1 MIRRPPR
8 STRTDTL
15 FPYTT
20 LFRSHPVGQEVDA
33 VLRHALVDAAS
44 RVARKIPARETLGHA
59 RTHPLVELQAS
70 RRGDRFG
77 KELGEDLPCPF
88 VCTDQ
93 GSCLDHKAPRRAVVE
108 HARLCVEAAIRETGR
123 ASCRARVWQYV

>member
-33 VLRHALVDAAS
+33 VLRYALVNAAS

-77 KELGEDLPCPF
+77 KELCVDLPCPF
-88 VCTDQ
+88 DCTDKRR
-93 GSCLDHKAPRRAVVE
+93 CLDQQAPSSVVVE
-108 HARLCVEAAIRETGR
+108 HDRQCGKTGEREIKALHGHTT
-123 ASCRARVWQYV
+123 S